1 MWRKQKGGT
10 SVIEMKKEFI
20 DNLLFSRIENL
31 KNYRIESY
39 TYDRNY

>member
-10 SVIEMKKEFI
+10 SVIEMKEFI

-31 KNYRIESY
+31 KNYSNESY